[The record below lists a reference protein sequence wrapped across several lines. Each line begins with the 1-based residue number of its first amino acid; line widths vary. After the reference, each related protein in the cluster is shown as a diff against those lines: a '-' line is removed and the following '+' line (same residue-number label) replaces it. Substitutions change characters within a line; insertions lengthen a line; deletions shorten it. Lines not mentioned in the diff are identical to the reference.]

1 MLSENFLNSLLKII
15 LNKIV
20 GKQYNLILEHLIA
33 LSYLTWRQLVYD
45 FQCISQWLLL
55 SAWERSTFLLPSHI
69 MSVSSCWICSATF
82 IYWDTGK
89 LDEPRRVRAQS
100 GWFRVGGGVRQW
112 GGGRKKKRSLR
123 RKTIY
128 LRAVTMVHMSYVL
141 LFLSGRDRYI
151 EACPG
156 REDGGR

>member
-1 MLSENFLNSLLKII
+1 MYPNNFYEINSCGIHIQLNEKNDVIRNIFQSQKIKDNLLKTI

-20 GKQYNLILEHLIA
+20 GKQYNLILEHLIL

-69 MSVSSCWICSATF
+69 MSVSSCRICSATF

-100 GWFRVGGGVRQW
+100 GWFRVGWGG
-112 GGGRKKKRSLR
+112 GKDSEEEGGRKKDHLEGKRF
-123 RKTIY
+123 I
-128 LRAVTMVHMSYVL
+128 
-141 LFLSGRDRYI
+141 
-151 EACPG
+151 
-156 REDGGR
+156 